1 MYNQFENFVNFCG
14 LFRKPEF
21 RAKFSIK
28 KQLGKMDF
36 MLNLHWSAGIVDLE
50 WLRNFKK
57 AGFHWK
63 IGSIQ
68 HFRLK
73 IYLPNMASKA
83 TTDEL
88 GVNFGVEGFKYL
100 LGKDEGA
107 KSNGFLNS

>member
-1 MYNQFENFVNFCG
+1 
-14 LFRKPEF
+14 
-21 RAKFSIK
+21 
-28 KQLGKMDF
+28 MD
-36 MLNLHWSAGIVDLE
+36 G
-50 WLRNFKK
+50 
-57 AGFHWK
+57 K
-63 IGSIQ
+63 IGSIK

-88 GVNFGVEGFKYL
+88 GVNFGVEGSKYL